1 MTEEQTE
8 QREQWDAVVVGSGP
22 GGLTTAAC
30 LASAGKRVL
39 VVERHD
45 VAGGNMQVFR
55 RNHARPDGGH
65 DWFEFDVGVHY
76 IGECQP
82 GGLFPTVFNSLGI
95 GDRLQFRRLDDDG
108 FDTLQFP
115 DFTFRVP
122 AGWDE
127 YERRLA
133 DQFPSERAGIER
145 CMRTLREVATE
156 SRDVFGGARPTF
168 DLWAHR
174 TLHELFS
181 ECELSQQPVAV
192 LDHWSGLY
200 AGGPKQSTVLMHAG
214 IINHYMTGAFY
225 PEGGGQVI
233 PARLVQVIEAL
244 GGEVRCLAGV
254 DRILVNDGKATG
266 VRLEDGTVV
275 EAPIVVSN
283 ADYRRTVDQMVG
295 REHLSPGTV
304 AWADHA
310 VMTLGLVCVYVVVD
324 IALEGP
330 NTNYFVFPDYR
341 TDELYEE
348 LDTGVLP
355 GGEVPFAYVAL
366 ASRKD
371 PENPELCP
379 PGHTNLQIMTLA
391 PRGNEYWGVDT
402 GPADG
407 GTYRRNDTYLA
418 RKQEL
423 TDRLLDAAEGAL
435 GPFRDHIVHCEM
447 ATTLSHERYTHST
460 GGTSY
465 GYRHSPDQTGD
476 HRPDHRTEIDG
487 LWVVGANTVSG
498 HGIAGGVTGGV
509 FCASKILDR
518 PLIVEMFMGQQLVDP
533 ALIAPDPDGFDPLEF
548 SRGARLR
555 AKRADRV
562 ASLRERRAT
571 EGR

>member
-1 MTEEQTE
+1 MN
-8 QREQWDAVVVGSGP
+8 EQWDAVVIGSGP

-30 LASAGKRVL
+30 LGSAGKRVL
-39 VVERHD
+39 VLERHD

-76 IGECQP
+76 IGECHP
-82 GGLFPTVFNSLGI
+82 GGLFPAVFNALGI

-108 FDTLQFP
+108 FDTLHFP

-122 AGWDE
+122 AGWAE
-127 YERRLA
+127 YEQRMIE
-133 DQFPSERAGIER
+133 QFPNEKAGLER
-145 CMRTLREVATE
+145 CMRTLRAVAEE
-156 SRDVFGGARPTF
+156 SRDVFGGPRPTF
-168 DLWAHR
+168 DQWAMR
-174 TLHELFS
+174 PLSELLDES
-181 ECELSQQPVAV
+181 ELSQQARAV

-200 AGGPKQSTVLMHAG
+200 AGGPQQTTTLMHAG
-214 IINHYMTGAFY
+214 IINHYMRGAYY
-225 PEGGGQVI
+225 PEGGGQMI

-244 GGEVRCLAGV
+244 GGEVRTLAPV
-254 DRILVNDGKATG
+254 DRVLIDDGHVTG

-275 EAPIVVSN
+275 ETSLVVSN
-283 ADYRRTVDQMVG
+283 ADYRRTIDHLVG
-295 REHLSPGTV
+295 REQLTPGTV
-304 AWADHA
+304 AWADNA
-310 VMTLGLVCVYVVVD
+310 VMTLGLVCVYVAVD
-324 IALEGP
+324 IVLDGP

-341 TDELYEE
+341 TDELYAE
-348 LDTGVLP
+348 LDEGHLP
-355 GGEVPFAYVAL
+355 SGDVPFAYVAI

-371 PENPELCP
+371 PHNTELCP
-379 PGHTNLQIMTLA
+379 PGHTNFQIMTLA
-391 PRGNEYWGVDT
+391 PRGNEFWGVET

-407 GTYRRNDTYLA
+407 GKYRRNETYLA
-418 RKQEL
+418 RKQQL
-423 TDRLLDAAEGAL
+423 TDQLLDAAERVL

-465 GYRHSPDQTGD
+465 GYRHSPDQVGD

-533 ALIAPDPDGFDPLEF
+533 AIIPPDPQPFDPLEH
-548 SRGARLR
+548 SRGAALR
-555 AKRADRV
+555 AKRAERT
-562 ASLRERRAT
+562 ASLRERRQHDDS
-571 EGR
+571 